1 MPTLRDDRV
10 SRMVNRVTR
19 HERNRDADPQSVPL
33 PIHDQTDLVLVDTTW
48 GEIQPLQ
55 PFPDVQTIGELELIR
70 LVEKGAAV
78 IDTRVGGSRSGVT
91 LPNSVSIPHDQIRDR
106 MAELDQD
113 NISILFC
120 NGPQCPQTPAAIAT
134 LLDAGYPASSL
145 AYYRGGVHDWVT
157 LAFPTDS
164 A

>member
-1 MPTLRDDRV
+1 M
-10 SRMVNRVTR
+10 
-19 HERNRDADPQSVPL
+19 
-33 PIHDQTDLVLVDTTW
+33 
-48 GEIQPLQ
+48 
-55 PFPDVQTIGELELIR
+55 
-70 LVEKGAAV
+70 
-78 IDTRVGGSRSGVT
+78 T

-113 NISILFC
+113 NISIFFC
-120 NGPQCPQTPAAIAT
+120 NGPQCPQTPAAIAI

-145 AYYRGGVHDWVT
+145 AYYRGSVHDWVT